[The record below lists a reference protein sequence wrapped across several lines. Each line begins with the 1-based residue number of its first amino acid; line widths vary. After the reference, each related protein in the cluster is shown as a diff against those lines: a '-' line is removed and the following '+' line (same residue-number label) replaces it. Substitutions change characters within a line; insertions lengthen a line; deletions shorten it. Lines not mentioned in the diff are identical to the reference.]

1 MSKIASLAVVLSFR
15 IFGLLTHDLCHSQ
28 RRLRKASRLSGL
40 PLPPNALYI
49 SRNGT
54 TGAGVVAAEAEVVV
68 AVAAVVVEEADEG
81 AGVEVTGETEIPGI
95 PRPLPRPVNNRLARS
110 GSVPL
115 SLMVAQTWA
124 CAVRLC
130 LSFKAQRKLKPT
142 EMHHNLTRVVVLRCD
157 KKMY

>member
-15 IFGLLTHDLCHSQ
+15 IFGLLTHDLYHSQ

-68 AVAAVVVEEADEG
+68 AVAAVVAVLLAASR
-81 AGVEVTGETEIPGI
+81 AGVAAAALGI
-95 PRPLPRPVNNRLARS
+95 VLWLWLRPEALLLRY
-110 GSVPL
+110 GL
-115 SLMVAQTWA
+115 S
-124 CAVRLC
+124 
-130 LSFKAQRKLKPT
+130 KLINSKS
-142 EMHHNLTRVVVLRCD
+142 C
-157 KKMY
+157 